1 MRPSP
6 SRLLVLLSHAV
17 VIAILAF
24 ASTSSQAETIRV
36 GVTGGPHAQIFEQV
50 AKLAKREGIDVKVI
64 EFDDYQLP
72 NAALAAGDLDLNSFQ
87 HQPFLDNQIRDRGYR
102 LVTLARTVVFPIGLF
117 SHKIKSLKDLK
128 SGDKVAIPADP
139 TNGGRVLLLLQAQ
152 GLITLAPD
160 SGIGASPQDIR
171 ANPRRLVFVEL
182 PAAQLP
188 RALDDVTI
196 AAING
201 NYALEAGL
209 RPERDAIVLE
219 SPDSPYANVI
229 AVRADDK
236 DRPAFARLVALYH
249 SDEIRAFIRN
259 SFGASVVPAF

>member
-1 MRPSP
+1 MRPPLPRFSA
-6 SRLLVLLSHAV
+6 LLSHALLIV
-17 VIAILAF
+17 ALTVGAGTAW
-24 ASTSSQAETIRV
+24 AETLRV

-50 AKLAKREGIDVKVI
+50 ARLAQREGLDVKVI

-102 LVTLARTVVFPIGLF
+102 LVALARTVVFPIGLY
-117 SHKIKSLKDLK
+117 SHKITSLSDLK

-152 GLITLAPD
+152 GLIALSPG
-160 SGIGASPQDIR
+160 SGLGASPLDISG
-171 ANPRRLVFVEL
+171 NPRRLTFVEL

-188 RALDDVTI
+188 RALDDVTV

-209 RPERDAIVLE
+209 HPERDAIVLE
-219 SPDSPYANVI
+219 SPNSPYANVI
-229 AVRADDK
+229 AVRAADK
-236 DRPAFARLVALYH
+236 DKPALARLVALYH